1 MNRNFLFECYETA
14 KGQLLLQ
21 SEAEFLRRSITVS
34 CKQSI
39 LQIGE
44 LGWENKFID
53 SSFYQS
59 FVVLDIRN
67 SGPNETRKILAHP
80 SSLPVQE
87 DSVDMIILP
96 HLLEFEQNQHQ
107 TLREI
112 ERVLK
117 PEGKLIILNFN
128 PWNWWVRYKYI
139 STQVKDDPL
148 MRSFISRYKIMDWL
162 KLLNFEVDV
171 VAGFNFK
178 STWRFDHKNK
188 NSLSIVSYAV
198 KAIKRRY
205 NIIPLTGVEVRKP
218 RFAVAT
224 AIETPTRLRK
234 HEGYSHHIHRRSLSG
249 KSGTRR
255 MGRSFAIQ

>member
-1 MNRNFLFECYETA
+1 MNRNFLFECYQST

-21 SEAEFLRRSITVS
+21 SEADFLQRSITVS

-53 SSFYQS
+53 SSLYRS
-59 FVVLDIRN
+59 FIVLGVGDTGL
-67 SGPNETRKILAHP
+67 SQTRRIMAQP
-80 SSLPVQE
+80 CRLPVL
-87 DSVDMIILP
+87 SNSMDMIIMP
-96 HLLEFEQNQHQ
+96 HLLEFELNQHQ

-128 PWNWWVRYKYI
+128 PWNWWVRYKYL
-139 STQVKDDPL
+139 STQVNEDLL
-148 MRSFISRYKIMDWL
+148 MRSLISRSKILDWL

-178 STWRFDHKNK
+178 TAGRRNQNKK
-188 NSLSIVSYAV
+188 NSPTVVSYAV

-205 NIIPLTGVEVRKP
+205 NMIPLTAVKVKQP

-224 AIETPTRLRK
+224 AIE
-234 HEGYSHHIHRRSLSG
+234 RSINL
-249 KSGTRR
+249 KKT
-255 MGRSFAIQ
+255 

>member
-1 MNRNFLFECYETA
+1 MNRNFLFECYQTA

-44 LGWENKFID
+44 LGWESQFID
-53 SSFYQS
+53 CSLYRS

-67 SGPNETRKILAHP
+67 SGLCETRRIMAQP
-80 SSLPVQE
+80 CSLPVQE

-96 HLLEFEQNQHQ
+96 HLLEFESNQHQ

-128 PWNWWVRYKYI
+128 PWNWWIRYKYL
-139 STQVKDDPL
+139 STQVKDDLL
-148 MRSFISRYKIMDWL
+148 MRSFISRYKIIDWL

-178 STWRFDHKNK
+178 STGRFYKKNK
-188 NSLSIVSYAV
+188 HSLSIVSYAV
-198 KAIKRRY
+198 KAVKRRY
-205 NIIPLTGVEVRKP
+205 NIIPLTGVEVRQP

-234 HEGYSHHIHRRSLSG
+234 HEGYSNHFYRRRL
-249 KSGTRR
+249 
-255 MGRSFAIQ
+255 